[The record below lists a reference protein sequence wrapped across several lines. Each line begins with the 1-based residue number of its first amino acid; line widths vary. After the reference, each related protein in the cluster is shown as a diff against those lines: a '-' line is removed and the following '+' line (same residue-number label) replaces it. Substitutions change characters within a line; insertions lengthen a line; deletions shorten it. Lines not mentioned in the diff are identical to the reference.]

1 LRAVECRE
9 FIKAVVEKAAEMGVP
24 ISVAVVGPEG
34 HLIAVE
40 RMDDAGFI
48 TPDTAIAKAYTM
60 AAFRSMSPRFP
71 DGLVIQQW
79 FKERN
84 PQLLTNL
91 AALTNGK
98 IAASGG
104 TAPVFKGNEMVGAYG
119 VSGGTSEQD
128 EVIAQYARAKVGW
141 AQRPESDEPKPTAS
155 FSIFP
160 AAGALPWNRLLA
172 KPTNLPGPAA
182 SRMTRC
188 CAAPGASA
196 TTVSRPARSPPISCA
211 RRTPSRISSTS
222 TSRPPKARRAWS
234 RF

>member
-1 LRAVECRE
+1 MAKLRAAECRE
-9 FIKAVVEKAAEMGVP
+9 FIEAVVEKAEEMGVP

-48 TPDTAIAKAYTM
+48 TPDTAIAKAYTV

-84 PQLLTNL
+84 PQLLVSL

-104 TAPVFKGNEMVGAYG
+104 AAPVFRGDEMVGAYG
-119 VSGGTSEQD
+119 VSGGTSQQD
-128 EVIAQYARAKVGW
+128 EEMAQYARAKVGW
-141 AQRPESDEPKPTAS
+141 AHKSDRRAEGEREGAHQRALRQGRHHRPQALE
-155 FSIFP
+155 FSP
-160 AAGALPWNRLLA
+160 AGVPQWNRPLA
-172 KPTNLPGPAA
+172 MPAPLPGPGA

-188 CAAPGASA
+188 CAVPGASA
-196 TTVSRPARSPPISCA
+196 TT
-211 RRTPSRISSTS
+211 
-222 TSRPPKARRAWS
+222 
-234 RF
+234 

>member
-1 LRAVECRE
+1 MTKLRAVECRE
-9 FIKAVVEKAAEMGVP
+9 FIKAVVEKAEDMGVP
-24 ISVAVVGPEG
+24 VSIAVVGPEG

-40 RMDDAGFI
+40 RMDEAGFI

-119 VSGGTSEQD
+119 VSGATSDQD
-128 EVIAQYARAKVGW
+128 EEIAQYARAKVGW
-141 AQRPESDEPKPTAS
+141 AQVPENDEPKAS
-155 FSIFP
+155 VKEHINELY
-160 AAGALPWNRLLA
+160 AKAGITNRKL
-172 KPTNLPGPAA
+172 
-182 SRMTRC
+182 
-188 CAAPGASA
+188 
-196 TTVSRPARSPPISCA
+196 
-211 RRTPSRISSTS
+211 
-222 TSRPPKARRAWS
+222 
-234 RF
+234 